1 MERPKVNWPHQNIY
15 DEINDKL
22 WNDQTL
28 IHEYQRMYQ
37 DTMVNHYSRI
47 QRDELWEQLKEK
59 LDRFHLDFIDSYEK
73 IVKAI
78 VSNYMFE
85 YKNKFILERINQDLE
100 INLRNFI
107 NEWKQYLSP
116 LKTLDAL
123 LDVLPQEDW
132 LMLKCSDTI
141 PSFVDD
147 NYNDELVI
155 YTRYTWK
162 FLFNELGVTYKD
174 ICNKIKEKYGRIRG

>member
-28 IHEYQRMYQ
+28 VHEYQMMWQ
-37 DTMVNHYSRI
+37 DTMINHCSRA
-47 QRDELWEQLKEK
+47 QRNELYEKLKEK
-59 LDRFHLDFIDSYEK
+59 LDRFHFDFIDSYEK
-73 IVKAI
+73 IVKDI

-85 YKNKFILERINQDLE
+85 YKNKFLLERINQDLE
-100 INLRNFI
+100 IKLRNFI

-116 LKTLDAL
+116 MKTLDTL
-123 LDVLPQEDW
+123 LSVLPQEDW
-132 LMLKCSDTI
+132 IILKCSDII

-147 NYNDELVI
+147 NDNDELVI

-162 FLFNELGVTYKD
+162 FLFNELGVTWQD
-174 ICNKIKEKYGRIRG
+174 IYNKIEERNDRIRS